1 MMEMAV
7 NAPYASAA
15 QPMVL
20 RAVALWSFIEDFAP
34 FLCPSPFGTET
45 IMGWLMLLKL

>member
-20 RAVALWSFIEDFAP
+20 RAVTLWSFIADCAP
-34 FLCPSPFGTET
+34 FLCLLLFEAEAM
-45 IMGWLMLLKL
+45 MGWLTPLKL

>member
-15 QPMVL
+15 QPIVL
-20 RAVALWSFIEDFAP
+20 RAVALWSFNANFAP
-34 FLCPSPFGTET
+34 FLYPHRSG
-45 IMGWLMLLKL
+45 LRQ